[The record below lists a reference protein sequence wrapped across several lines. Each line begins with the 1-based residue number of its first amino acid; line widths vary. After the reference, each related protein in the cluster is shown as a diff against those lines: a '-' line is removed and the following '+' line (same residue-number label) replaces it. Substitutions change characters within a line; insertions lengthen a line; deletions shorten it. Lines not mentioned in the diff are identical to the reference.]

1 MKSRHWM
8 SLGAQSL
15 NVEWADWFCHRL
27 PVLEPGSTGGRW
39 GSGGGGVG
47 GHGEA
52 MLPETFTLSG
62 GNVKEVVGGLGCL
75 LLVNMTGNKHHGI
88 VFQHGCP
95 SIHS

>member
-1 MKSRHWM
+1 MLSGLTGSVAGSRCW
-8 SLGAQSL
+8 SPEALG
-15 NVEWADWFCHRL
+15 EW
-27 PVLEPGSTGGRW
+27 
-39 GSGGGGVG
+39 GGGG
-47 GHGEA
+47 HGVA

-95 SIHS
+95 SIRS